1 MHLFGELIN
10 SVSNFKAYGF
20 FRQQGFL
27 RTLGYLLFLCLVFGS
42 ISFIRPW
49 RTFNNDADDLAG
61 WLTSQAPD
69 FSLARGVFTTSP
81 ETTVVYRKEGDFIL
95 VLGAKSDFNDSLL
108 AGFPRGILLY
118 ADRLVLS
125 GGEGQKRDMPFKDYG
140 DLKVDKKEILA
151 ALANRGMLGFFM
163 AAFWMIIYLAG
174 KLLSALFIAGL
185 GMNFKAIMRMNM
197 PFGDI
202 YKLSIRALS
211 LGIILDALLSLSGID
226 FPYFF
231 ILYYL
236 MAASY
241 LWLGMK
247 AVSDEDMTAAGLK
260 V

>member
-1 MHLFGELIN
+1 MRFFGELIN
-10 SVSNFKAYGF
+10 SISNFKAYGF
-20 FRQQGFL
+20 FRRQGFL
-27 RTLGYLLFLCLVFGS
+27 RTLGYLLFLSLFFGS
-42 ISFIRPW
+42 IGFIQTW
-49 RTFNNDADDLAG
+49 RTFNRDADDLSE
-61 WLTSQAPD
+61 WLTRQAPD
-69 FSLARGVFTTSP
+69 FALVKGVFTTSP
-81 ETTVVYRKEGDFIL
+81 ESTAVYRKEGDFIL
-95 VLGAKSDFNDSLL
+95 VIGAKPDFNDSLL
-108 AGFPRGILLY
+108 AGYPRGVLLY
-118 ADRLVLS
+118 ADRVVVS
-125 GGEGQKRDMPFKDYG
+125 GEEGQKRDMPFKDYG
-140 DLKVDKKEILA
+140 DLKVNRKEILA
-151 ALANRGMLGFFM
+151 ALANRGMLSFFM

-185 GMNFKAIMRMNM
+185 GMNFKVIMRMNM

-211 LGIILDALLSLSGID
+211 LGIVLDALLNLSGID

-241 LWLGMK
+241 LWLGIK

>member
-1 MHLFGELIN
+1 MQLFRELIN
-10 SVSNFKAYGF
+10 SVSNFKAYGL

-27 RTLGYLLFLCLVFGS
+27 RTLGYLLFISLVFGS

-49 RTFNNDADDLAG
+49 GTFNSDADDLAS

-69 FSLARGVFTTSP
+69 FALTKGVFSTSP
-81 ETTVVYRKEGDFIL
+81 ETTAVYRKEGDLIL
-95 VLGAKSDFNDSLL
+95 VIGVKPGFNDSLL

-118 ADRLVLS
+118 ADRVVIS

-151 ALANRGMLGFFM
+151 ALANRGMLSFFM
-163 AAFWMIIYLAG
+163 AVFWMIIYLAG
-174 KLLSALFIAGL
+174 KLLSALFITGL
-185 GMNFKAIMRMNM
+185 GMNFKALMRMNM

-247 AVSDEDMTAAGLK
+247 AVSDEDMTSAGLK

>member
-1 MHLFGELIN
+1 MHLFVELIN
-10 SVSNFKAYGF
+10 SLTNFKAYGF

-49 RTFNNDADDLAG
+49 KTFNSDADDLAG
-61 WLTSQAPD
+61 WLTGQAPD

-81 ETTVVYRKEGDFIL
+81 ETTAVYRKEGDFIL
-95 VLGAKSDFNDSLL
+95 VLGAKNSFNDSLL

-211 LGIILDALLSLSGID
+211 LGMVLDALLSLSGID